1 MPVYLAFLAYFV
13 ACMLLS
19 ALLLPWVQPWFHA
32 WFDATPDRSLY
43 RFGML
48 LTAAGLPFFLKS
60 LRLRDR
66 ISIGWLPPP
75 NGARVP
81 LVSGLLWGSLML
93 LLVVLALMA
102 FGVRPV
108 KPGDILLQKV
118 LSAALSGL
126 LSGLVV
132 GLLEEFFFRGPL
144 QGGMRHSLGF
154 WSSATLIALFYS
166 VVHFIRPTPL
176 AGDTLDVSGALLML
190 WGGLQQLS
198 GFAGYADSFVTLVLA
213 GILLSMTRERTGSL
227 FLAIGVH
234 AGWVMIIR
242 ITKAVTETDHS
253 SGWVWLIGDYD
264 NVTGWMASLV
274 IALSAA
280 AYWRVSRRSIAK
292 P

>member
-1 MPVYLAFLAYFV
+1 MPVYLAFLFYFV

-48 LTAAGLPFFLKS
+48 LTAAGLPFFLKI

-66 ISIGWLPPP
+66 VSIGWLPPP

-81 LVSGLLWGSLML
+81 LATGLLLGSAML
-93 LLVVLALMA
+93 FVVVLALMA
-102 FGVRPV
+102 FGVRYL
-108 KPGDILLQKV
+108 KPSDILVQTV
-118 LSAALSGL
+118 LAAALSGL
-126 LSGLVV
+126 ASGLVV

-144 QGGMRHSLGF
+144 QGGMRRTLGF
-154 WSSATLIALFYS
+154 WSSVLLIAPFYS

-176 AGDTLDVSGALLML
+176 AGDTLDIGSSLLML
-190 WGGLQQLS
+190 WGGLQQLA
-198 GFAGYADSFVTLVLA
+198 GFASIADSFFTLVLA
-213 GILLSMTRERTGSL
+213 GILLSMIRERTGSL

-242 ITKAVTETDHS
+242 VTKGVTETDHTS
-253 SGWVWLIGDYD
+253 EWVWLIGSYD

-280 AYWRVSRRSIAK
+280 AYWRFTRARTAW
-292 P
+292 